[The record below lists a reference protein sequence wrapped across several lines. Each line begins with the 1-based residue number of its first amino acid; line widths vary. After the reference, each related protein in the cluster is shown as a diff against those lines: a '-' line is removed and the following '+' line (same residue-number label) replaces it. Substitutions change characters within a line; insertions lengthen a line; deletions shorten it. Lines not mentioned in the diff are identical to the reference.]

1 MPDSTESHGSTARSA
16 QARFWA
22 LLAVVA
28 AMWTALVVVL
38 FAWSGRFSL
47 AAVDLACGAP
57 APDVRTAP
65 SPAEVRA
72 FIASCGPDGLAAYR
86 DLQLVDLL
94 YPAVNAAFLVLVL
107 ALLVSALPRGLRWVL
122 ALPVVAAVGDY
133 AENVAAWTLL
143 ARGGDGSGWAEQL
156 FQAGSA
162 VKVAATCSSWI
173 AVLILLAWVMV
184 RAVTARLRDHGGAA
198 VGPVVER
205 GPEPLTRA

>member
-1 MPDSTESHGSTARSA
+1 MSNVKGSHGSTARSG
-16 QARFWA
+16 QARLWA
-22 LLAVVA
+22 LLGVA
-28 AMWTALVVVL
+28 AAVWTALVVVL
-38 FAWSGRFSL
+38 FVWSGRFSL

-65 SPAEVRA
+65 SPADVQT

-107 ALLVSALPRGLRWVL
+107 ALLLSALPRGLRWVL
-122 ALPVVAAVGDY
+122 ALPVVGAVGDY

-143 ARGGDGSGWAEQL
+143 AAGGDGSGWAGQL

-162 VKVAATCSSWI
+162 VKVAATCSSWT
-173 AVLILLAWVMV
+173 AALLLLVWVMV
-184 RAVTARLRDHGGAA
+184 RVVAARLRDHGGAA
-198 VGPVVER
+198 PDPVAER